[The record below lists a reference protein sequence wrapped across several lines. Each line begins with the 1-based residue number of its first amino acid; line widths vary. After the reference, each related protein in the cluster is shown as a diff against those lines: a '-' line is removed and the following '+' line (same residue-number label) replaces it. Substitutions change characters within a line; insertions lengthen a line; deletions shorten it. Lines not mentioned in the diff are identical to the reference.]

1 MLGTH
6 STLLDAGGYVCAQY
20 FEPDVVYRPQNN
32 PLLDMLIYRCRGT
45 IYKAQIDH
53 DDMRGLIRHLKEGDA
68 IWYSPD
74 QDFGLKQGVMAPFL
88 ECQLPL

>member
-1 MLGTH
+1 YKPYWFKNRVTIEGLEHITNAQAQGKGVLLLGTH

-53 DDMRGLIRHLKEGDA
+53 
-68 IWYSPD
+68 
-74 QDFGLKQGVMAPFL
+74 
-88 ECQLPL
+88 

>member
-1 MLGTH
+1 MGTH

-53 DDMRGLIRHLKEGDA
+53 DDMRGLIRHLKDGDA
-68 IWYSPD
+68 IWYSQIKTSGSSKALWHPS
-74 QDFGLKQGVMAPFL
+74 LVCL
-88 ECQLPL
+88 LLP